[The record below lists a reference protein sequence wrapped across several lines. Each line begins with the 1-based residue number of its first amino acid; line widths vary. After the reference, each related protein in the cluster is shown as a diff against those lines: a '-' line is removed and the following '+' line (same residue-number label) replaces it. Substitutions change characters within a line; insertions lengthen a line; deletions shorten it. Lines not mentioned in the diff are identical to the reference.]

1 MTCGLLMLVS
11 NLIMG
16 QKSWTLVLVVLVGVI
31 SSGGLSAEARRF
43 RLCHNYVLISARG
56 TRETAGPSLGFTDM
70 IRLTLAK
77 APGGIEY
84 DVRYPAKGDI
94 TQLTTLIGVADI
106 RRRIE
111 QGLALCPKQQYAILG
126 YSQGATASL
135 AALREMRG
143 SEAERAIRA
152 VVLLGNPYQVPG
164 QSSTVDELGGS
175 STRNRTGALLKL
187 VPSIGL
193 SAEWDASGKVLNIC
207 YGGDPIC
214 SGYGPDTQGKEHV
227 LYGFTESVQY
237 IGAKFLIDRLKG
249 YRPYVPSK
257 AEELTRLI
265 AEVVLWAAAAK
276 ERGRGRGRE
285 REGMSEEEEKKNQGL
300 TLSPVGEAVVA
311 SPLREEAQRKRVDGR
326 LGMYEMAMG
335 AMAVWR
341 WEVVVDGRLGMYEMA
356 MGAMAVWRWEV

>member
-1 MTCGLLMLVS
+1 MGLT
-11 NLIMG
+11 
-16 QKSWTLVLVVLVGVI
+16 SWTLVLAVLVGII

-70 IRLTLAK
+70 ISLTLAK

-84 DVRYPAKGDI
+84 DVRYPAKRDY
-94 TQLTTLIGVADI
+94 TQVTTLIGVADI

-111 QGLALCPKQQYAILG
+111 RGLALCPKQQYALLG
-126 YSQGATASL
+126 YSQGATAVL

-175 STRNRTGALLKL
+175 STRNRTGLLLKL

-193 SAEWDASGKVLNIC
+193 SDEWDASGKVLNIC

-214 SGYGPDTQGKEHV
+214 SGYGPDTRGKEHV
-227 LYGFTESVQY
+227 LYGFTARVQY
-237 IGAKFLIDRLKG
+237 MGAKFLIDRLKG

-257 AEELTRLI
+257 AEELGRLI
-265 AEVVLWAAAAK
+265 AEVILLAATAK
-276 ERGRGRGRE
+276 ERERGVKMEDKDLRPD
-285 REGMSEEEEKKNQGL
+285 SAEE
-300 TLSPVGEAVVA
+300 TMA
-311 SPLREEAQRKRVDGR
+311 SPLNGETQTI
-326 LGMYEMAMG
+326 
-335 AMAVWR
+335 
-341 WEVVVDGRLGMYEMA
+341 
-356 MGAMAVWRWEV
+356 